1 MNRNFWIT
9 ALIAFINSLSFTV
22 LIPIIYLY
30 GKQFGL
36 SDFQTSLFFSISS
49 IAQFFATPVIG
60 KLSNCLGRKPLLDFL
75 QKSGKGGK
83 VWYFPFPFNMSPFS
97 HLFQKTLLQEVY

>member
-1 MNRNFWIT
+1 MSLFSVTVQLQSNNQVAIDRNFWIT

-36 SDFQTSLFFSISS
+36 SDFQTSLLFSIYS

-60 KLSNCLGRKPLLDFL
+60 KLSDRFCYLTHSPLGVPV
-75 QKSGKGGK
+75 G
-83 VWYFPFPFNMSPFS
+83 
-97 HLFQKTLLQEVY
+97 

>member
-1 MNRNFWIT
+1 MNRIFWIT
-9 ALIAFINSLSFTV
+9 ALIAFINSLSFTI

-36 SDFQTSLFFSISS
+36 NDFQTSLLFSTYS

-60 KLSNCLGRKPLLDFL
+60 KLSDRFGRKPLLIISL
-75 QKSGKGGK
+75 AGTVIANTIAGTATTA
-83 VWYFPFPFNMSPFS
+83 
-97 HLFQKTLLQEVY
+97 TLLFFARFL